1 MANQEAKIPLGLLVP
16 QREMRGAED
25 DWSGVTSSADR
36 RRVQN
41 RLNQR
46 VWRMRHKLNRWH
58 KDINA
63 EATHSATI
71 ESSLRTCLSDHK
83 PQPIELTN
91 NQYHGLQVQ
100 GFHLGFNSTSDIKLG
115 RHSGPEWY
123 PACIYLSR
131 RRTSMCD
138 LSDEEMKEI
147 ENYFMKQ
154 ANRHYLSKSLMND
167 QLLPLIQFN
176 VFRAMLTNI
185 RLLGLTL
192 ERICDEDYVSPFNG
206 SQPDQVDI
214 SFLPSSLRPTSLQRR
229 VAHHPWLDFFPF
241 PTVRDNLIRAGD
253 TFDDEQLCIDLMGF
267 CNAPSEKTGLIIWG
281 EPWNPQGWEV
291 TESFVRNWA
300 WVITG
305 CTELM
310 VSTNHWRA
318 QRGDKLLFLL

>member
-1 MANQEAKIPLGLLVP
+1 M
-16 QREMRGAED
+16 
-25 DWSGVTSSADR
+25 
-36 RRVQN
+36 
-41 RLNQR
+41 
-46 VWRMRHKLNRWH
+46 NRWH

-71 ESSLRTCLSDHK
+71 ESPLRTCRSDHERR
-83 PQPIELTN
+83 PAELGN
-91 NQYHGLQVQ
+91 NQCHGLQRIQ
-100 GFHLGFNSTSDIKLG
+100 GCNLEFNYTNDIS
-115 RHSGPEWY
+115 RQSGPEWY
-123 PACIYLSR
+123 PTSIYLSR

-138 LSDEEMKEI
+138 LSEEEIKGI
-147 ENYFMKQ
+147 ENYFKKQ
-154 ANRHYLSKSLMND
+154 ANRRQLSESPLND

-176 VFRAMLTNI
+176 MFRAMLANI

-192 ERICDEDYVSPFNG
+192 ERICDEDYVSPFNRL
-206 SQPDQVDI
+206 QPEQTVI
-214 SFLPSSLRPTSLQRR
+214 SFLPSSLRPTPLQRS

-281 EPWNPQGWEV
+281 EPWNPRGWEV
-291 TESFVRNWA
+291 TESFVRKWA

-318 QRGDKLLFLL
+318 QRGEKLLF